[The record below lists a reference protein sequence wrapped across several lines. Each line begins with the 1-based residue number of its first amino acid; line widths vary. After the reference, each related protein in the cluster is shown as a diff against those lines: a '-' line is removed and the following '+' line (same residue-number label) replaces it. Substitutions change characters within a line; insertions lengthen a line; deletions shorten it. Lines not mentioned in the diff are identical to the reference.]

1 VADSGC
7 AGRSSRAEQKAVDEV
22 DHSLIDWYRGMSMI
36 ERLRAASRSA
46 AVLERLARA
55 AANR

>member
-1 VADSGC
+1 MWQTTAMQADP
-7 AGRSSRAEQKAVDEV
+7 AEQKAVDEV

-55 AANR
+55 AADR

>member
-1 VADSGC
+1 MAGESSEDDERMREAVA
-7 AGRSSRAEQKAVDEV
+7 EV
-22 DHSLIDWYRGMSMI
+22 DVSLIEWHLGLSVV

-55 AANR
+55 SARNR